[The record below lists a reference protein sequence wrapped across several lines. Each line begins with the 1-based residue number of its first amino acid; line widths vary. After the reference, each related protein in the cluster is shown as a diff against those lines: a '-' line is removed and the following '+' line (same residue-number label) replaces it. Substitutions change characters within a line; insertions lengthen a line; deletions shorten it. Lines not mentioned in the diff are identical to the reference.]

1 MDTALIGFLGVIVG
15 ALVSFLA
22 TLVASRRQNEIA
34 LKNIKIEL
42 LNKKISKVETALYQI
57 STVKM
62 EVGMGEILPQ
72 QIIGHA
78 MVAFT
83 EKVGISQHCQHHLS
97 TDIVENIN
105 TLSQKVGNI
114 IGKGKTGQDLDVEEV
129 KETYTKVQKSEH
141 DLRVEMQSKLKTW
154 QFELDTIL
162 KI

>member
-114 IGKGKTGQDLDVEEV
+114 IGK
-129 KETYTKVQKSEH
+129 
-141 DLRVEMQSKLKTW
+141 
-154 QFELDTIL
+154 
-162 KI
+162 